1 MRSPQILQ
9 CALTQN
15 RENTKKTT
23 NVIQKKFGYKNVENT
38 VHDKRYGMFVSLE
51 TKTKH
56 NTGVFLREILTF

>member
-23 NVIQKKFGYKNVENT
+23 NVIQKIFGYKNVDNT
-38 VHDKRYGMFVSLE
+38 AHDKRYGVFANLE
-51 TKTKH
+51 TKTEH
-56 NTGVFLREILTF
+56 NTGVFLREILAF